1 MNTSTY
7 QLANNVLFQK
17 VVDETVILEPET
29 GEYFTLDSVGTF
41 MIEQLQSGA
50 TFEETL
56 DKVRASYDTDG
67 ADIEGDLSK
76 LLSEMKLKGLMIE
89 R

>member
-1 MNTSTY
+1 MNSSTY
-7 QLANNVLFQK
+7 QLADNVLFQK

-50 TFEETL
+50 TFGETL
-56 DKVRASYDTDG
+56 DKVRASYDTNG
-67 ADIEGDLSK
+67 ADIEHDLSK